1 MRETCLLD
9 LAQFWFNIIASSTI
23 ACCLSGMANGFG
35 FSQFQN
41 TYRDSSPAT
50 VCLCLDVIG
59 AYVSWIDI
67 NLITNDSIMSNLFTL
82 FTSELFRS
90 SVTDCFNSILRKGM
104 DPFAKTEIIENFIK
118 IDYIKKTLTDIFAP
132 NVTDFEFVSK
142 FSNLINTM
150 GTELIDAFKKLK
162 GKIPLNNQ
170 NSNVNEY
177 QALSLISTAIESKFS
192 LMCQFLSHKDLSVC
206 QKVHSFARDYIQW
219 IKNTIKDNEACFSQ
233 NIDEKII
240 ILLSIIVEKSK
251 YPPSFNLEDEFFDEF
266 RKSTKVMFDN
276 LILINVNTVISFIC
290 DKIVAPT
297 LLNWKSNSLSFAD
310 IEVALYYFY
319 LLGENMSMLGDIK
332 QLENL
337 VQLLVSSSISS
348 FPNAITQS
356 FYFDLIFR
364 YEKCFNSHLSYL
376 SSQILISFLDERGL
390 RNTNMKIRSKVCRI
404 FNKFVKSYIKSKG
417 NQEKQPPHF
426 TEDILNRLQD
436 FVKLD
441 ITFDNVDYLIDQ
453 ELEHLTVSSKHQN
466 LVQIRFEFQLFSS
479 APLPLT
485 LPHSFFSVLLLSS
498 SRKTLNFPTPFPF
511 LTS

>member
-23 ACCLSGMANGFG
+23 VCCFTRLANGLCF
-35 FSQFQN
+35 FQFQN

-104 DPFAKTEIIENFIK
+104 DPFAKTQIIENFIN

-142 FSNLINTM
+142 FANLINTM
-150 GTELIDAFKKLK
+150 GTELIEAFKKLK
-162 GKIPLNNQ
+162 GKIPLTNQ

-364 YEKCFNSHLSYL
+364 YEKCFNSLSYL

-453 ELEHLTVSSKHQN
+453 ELEHLTVGSEHQN
-466 LVQIRFEFQLFSS
+466 WFIIDSNFSCFPFRSLSPSLILFSG
-479 APLPLT
+479 
-485 LPHSFFSVLLLSS
+485 FFFYHQVG
-498 SRKTLNFPTPFPF
+498 RR
-511 LTS
+511 